1 MHAPGASHL
10 TPAPPCPQVRY
21 ATWSIIMDSVVPSDK
36 GNYTCIVEN
45 KYGSINHTYQL
56 DVVGE
61 DGAGGALP
69 AVPPVRS
76 AAPRAAPKPF
86 PSPRPPLAH
95 LGGVLSPP
103 APCPQHGTGTR
114 GGEARDAPWCRAG
127 EAEGSPRTVLGV
139 FNCGGNNFIDQ
150 TETFSNR
157 LISHNSQLGRL
168 V

>member
-1 MHAPGASHL
+1 MCHPGRHPCTQPMVLSSWLCAGTAGSNYGPSVGEGKGDHEADLCCAKGLSRSDVRTSH
-10 TPAPPCPQVRY
+10 PPPPSCRPQVRY

-36 GNYTCIVEN
+36 CNYTCIVEN

-61 DGAGGALP
+61 DSAGAALLP
-69 AVPPVRS
+69 AQQRC
-76 AAPRAAPKPF
+76 APR
-86 PSPRPPLAH
+86 
-95 LGGVLSPP
+95 
-103 APCPQHGTGTR
+103 
-114 GGEARDAPWCRAG
+114 
-127 EAEGSPRTVLGV
+127 GSPRTLLGL

>member
-1 MHAPGASHL
+1 
-10 TPAPPCPQVRY
+10 
-21 ATWSIIMDSVVPSDK
+21 MDSVVPSDK

-61 DGAGGALP
+61 DGSGAALP
-69 AVPPVRS
+69 PAQQCC
-76 AAPRAAPKPF
+76 ALRA
-86 PSPRPPLAH
+86 
-95 LGGVLSPP
+95 
-103 APCPQHGTGTR
+103 
-114 GGEARDAPWCRAG
+114 
-127 EAEGSPRTVLGV
+127 SPRTLLGL